1 MPGLDGLQATRTIAN
16 DPALAAVRILIL
28 TTFDLDEYVFE
39 ALRSG
44 ASGFLVKDTEP
55 QDLLTAVRV
64 VARTRDP
71 HARGSGSLQP
81 RDRRRARCQPLHRR
95 DPRQPRNAQARRP
108 RPRPTRRLRLRIRTR
123 PPRLENLNQQPL
135 PEPDRLRRGPRSA
148 RWQRRHDGPR
158 AAGASGQR
166 AAAAINHARATR
178 RATRAQPLASVLRL
192 RAVGRSSGLVGTR
205 AIAG

>member
-123 PPRLENLNQQPL
+123 PPRLENLNQQPTT
-135 PEPDRLRRGPRSA
+135 RAGPASTGSTKRAVAEEA
-148 RWQRRHDGPR
+148 RWPASCWCIWAARSGGDQPR
-158 AAGASGQR
+158 TSDPPCDTSAAAGVC
-166 AAAAINHARATR
+166 AAA
-178 RATRAQPLASVLRL
+178 
-192 RAVGRSSGLVGTR
+192 
-205 AIAG
+205 